1 MNVLFPYFVPLEY
14 LYIHLFFFFFF
25 LRFLSVVALSDEAEE
40 GSYFI
45 NYKKTTS
52 DRDHEFVRKVDC
64 LVDSCADLSPR
75 FDGSAPVV
83 YCLTG
88 ASIFI

>member
-14 LYIHLFFFFFF
+14 LYTHLYFFSSLPFSS
-25 LRFLSVVALSDEAEE
+25 RALSDEAEE

-64 LVDSCADLSPR
+64 LVDSCADLSPC